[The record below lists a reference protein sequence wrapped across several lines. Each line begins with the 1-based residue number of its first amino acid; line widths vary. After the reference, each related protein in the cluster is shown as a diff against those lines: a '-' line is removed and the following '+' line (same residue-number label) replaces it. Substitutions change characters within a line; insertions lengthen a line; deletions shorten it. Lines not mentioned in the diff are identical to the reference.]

1 METESCPGP
10 WARVHRTPSDQR
22 ASLALSR
29 RAHSETEAK
38 VALQMALSLS
48 GIVASPPN
56 PKGGSWL
63 SAPKS
68 TGSWPGAWRAGPPLQ
83 VRLLCSELHPPHGRP
98 FPTYD
103 LLWALDLSVPR
114 CLPPAGSQPLHG
126 RTSSA
131 QALHPC
137 GTEPLSQLLAPA
149 AGRAAEGGLGELT
162 AAQQWGRQSGRRTPP
177 SSGQR
182 GKLSPSAG
190 GSGSSTAIFNL
201 NHSLPHLLGTG
212 LLHTKLCSVGQ
223 SNRKT
228 QPDPCRAA
236 MLMPLERVRWRAAQ
250 PRGPGWGRG
259 ARAVPPLSHPG
270 HLLGAAVSG
279 SRTRSCAAHPGSGT
293 GSPPA
298 LQP

>member
-1 METESCPGP
+1 MPASCGRPAAPWQDEQCPGAAPMWDGALVSAPGTCSWACSGRRP
-10 WARVHRTPSDQR
+10 W
-22 ASLALSR
+22 
-29 RAHSETEAK
+29 RAH
-38 VALQMALSLS
+38 
-48 GIVASPPN
+48 G
-56 PKGGSWL
+56 
-63 SAPKS
+63 
-68 TGSWPGAWRAGPPLQ
+68 
-83 VRLLCSELHPPHGRP
+83 C
-98 FPTYD
+98 
-103 LLWALDLSVPR
+103 
-114 CLPPAGSQPLHG
+114 PAM
-126 RTSSA
+126 
-131 QALHPC
+131 
-137 GTEPLSQLLAPA
+137 
-149 AGRAAEGGLGELT
+149 
-162 AAQQWGRQSGRRTPP
+162 GRQSGRRTPS

-190 GSGSSTAIFNL
+190 GSGCSTAIFNL

-228 QPDPCRAA
+228 HPDPCRAA